1 MKSSGQNGNCLHLV
15 VRSSFEALD
24 NCLSQIEPGDSVL
37 FLDDGVMHAV
47 ADGKDS
53 SESRLPER
61 YFSSAD
67 VQARGLQKML
77 NDSDS
82 VLSDLEIASLIMAH
96 DYCLTWK

>member
-1 MKSSGQNGNCLHLV
+1 MKSTIQKGNCLHLV

-24 NCLSQIEPGDSVL
+24 ICLSQIEPGDSVL

-47 ADGKDS
+47 AGGKVS
-53 SESRLPER
+53 AGSPSTER
-61 YFSSAD
+61 CFSSAD

-77 NDSDS
+77 KDSDS